1 MNRDTTFSLF
11 LHSLNRKP
19 PMSFSF
25 FQFLTLFGS
34 LSLFLFGMKT
44 MSEGIQKLAGDKMRS
59 ILSAMTSNRFVG
71 VLTGFLLTTFVQS
84 SSASTV
90 MVVSF
95 VNAGLLSLVQSI
107 GVVMGANIGTTTTA
121 WLISLLGFKLNI
133 AAISLPLIGI
143 SFPLLMMRRERF
155 NSLGQTFLGFA
166 LLFLGLQFL
175 RTSVPDLASNPG
187 MFAALQNLTGH
198 GVYSTLMFLGLG
210 TILTIVLQS
219 SSATMALTLVM
230 CNNGWIGFEH
240 GAAIVLGENIGTTIT
255 ANLAAL
261 VGNVHAKRTAIAH
274 TFFNVIGVVWMLLIF
289 RFFLGQIDFFM
300 VRAGLDSPFQSATM
314 VPIGLSLFHSVF
326 NIVNTTLLIGFIKYL
341 VIAVEF
347 ILPSRGKKFERPQLE
362 YFSSGF
368 LQMAELSVFQARKEV
383 TRFCEL
389 SHRMFNFI
397 PAMIVETEK
406 KEFQGLLEK
415 VSKYEEITDRVEVEV
430 TTFLIKISQNQLS
443 QHAAEELRR
452 MRLICSEVEKIGDV
466 CFKMSTILSKKKS
479 EGVYFTPTQRS
490 DLFEMIKLVND
501 AFDLM
506 LGSMRKSELE
516 ARNNLPRAID
526 NEKRINDFRDSI
538 RETVI
543 GDIEKGVVQVKSSF
557 YFNKM
562 ITSCEKVGDTI
573 FNIHEAIAGVNVE

>member
-1 MNRDTTFSLF
+1 
-11 LHSLNRKP
+11 
-19 PMSFSF
+19 MSFSF

-175 RTSVPDLASNPG
+175 RTSVPDLAGNPG

-198 GVYSTLMFLGLG
+198 GVYSTFMFLGLG

-261 VGNVHAKRTAIAH
+261 VGNVHAKRTAIGH

-289 RFFLGQIDFFM
+289 RFFLGQIDYFM

-506 LGSMRKSELE
+506 LDSMRKSELE
-516 ARNNLPRAID
+516 ARNNLPLAID

-543 GDIEKGVVQVKSSF
+543 GDIEKGVAQVKSSF

>member
-1 MNRDTTFSLF
+1 
-11 LHSLNRKP
+11 
-19 PMSFSF
+19 MSFSF
-25 FQFLTLFGS
+25 YQFLTLFGS

-107 GVVMGANIGTTTTA
+107 GVIMGANIGTTSTA
-121 WLISLLGFKLNI
+121 WLISLLGFKMNI
-133 AAISLPLIGI
+133 AALSLPLIGI
-143 SFPLLMMRRERF
+143 SFPLLMMARERF
-155 NSLGQTFLGFA
+155 NSLGQTLLGFA

-187 MFAALQNLTGH
+187 MFAALQNLTEY
-198 GVYSTLMFLGLG
+198 GVYSTFLFLGLG

-261 VGNVHAKRTAIAH
+261 VGNVYARRTALAH
-274 TFFNVIGVVWMLLIF
+274 TFFNVIGVVWMLLFF
-289 RFFLGQIDFFM
+289 RFFLGRIDHYM
-300 VRAGLDSPFQSATM
+300 VLSGLESPFMDATM
-314 VPIGLSLFHSVF
+314 VPIGLSIFHSVF
-326 NIVNTTLLIGFIKYL
+326 NILNTLFLIGFIKYF
-341 VIAVEF
+341 VVAVERVM
-347 ILPSRGKKFERPQLE
+347 PSRGKKFERPQLE
-362 YFSSGF
+362 YFGSGF

-383 TRFCEL
+383 ARFCEL

-397 PAMIVETEK
+397 PAMVVETEK
-406 KEFQGLLEK
+406 KEFRDLLER
-415 VSKYEEITDRVEVEV
+415 VSKYEEITDRVEVEI
-430 TTFLIKISQNQLS
+430 TTFLIKISRNQLS
-443 QHAAEELRR
+443 QHASEELRR
-452 MRLICSEVEKIGDV
+452 MRVICSEVEKIGDV
-466 CFKMSTILSKKKS
+466 CFKMSTILAKKKE
-479 EGVYFTPTQRS
+479 EGVYFTPAQRS
-490 DLFEMIKLVND
+490 DLFEMFKLTND
-501 AFDLM
+501 AFNLM
-506 LGSMRKSELE
+506 LENLGKSEME
-516 ARNNLPRAID
+516 ARNNLPLAIQ
-526 NEKRINDFRDSI
+526 NEKKINAFRDSI
-538 RETVI
+538 RESVI
-543 GDIEKGVVQVKSSF
+543 VDIEKGVTQVKSSF

-562 ITSCEKVGDTI
+562 ITSCEKIGDTV
-573 FNIHEAIAGVNVE
+573 FNINEAIAGVNVE

>member
-1 MNRDTTFSLF
+1 LRASNATA
-11 LHSLNRKP
+11 
-19 PMSFSF
+19 MSFSF
-25 FQFLTLFGS
+25 YQFLTLFGS

-107 GVVMGANIGTTTTA
+107 GVIMGANIGTTSTA
-121 WLISLLGFKLNI
+121 WLISLLGFKMNI
-133 AAISLPLIGI
+133 AALSLPLIGI
-143 SFPLLMMRRERF
+143 SFPLLMMARERF
-155 NSLGQTFLGFA
+155 NSLGQTLLGFA

-187 MFAALQNLTGH
+187 MFAALQNLTEY
-198 GVYSTLMFLGLG
+198 GVYSTFLFLGLG

-261 VGNVHAKRTAIAH
+261 VGNVYARRTALAH
-274 TFFNVIGVVWMLLIF
+274 TFFNVIGVVWMLLFF
-289 RFFLGQIDFFM
+289 RFFLGRIDHYM
-300 VRAGLDSPFQSATM
+300 VLSGLESPFMDATM
-314 VPIGLSLFHSVF
+314 VPIGLSIFHSVF
-326 NIVNTTLLIGFIKYL
+326 NILNTLFLIGFIKYF
-341 VIAVEF
+341 VVAVERVM
-347 ILPSRGKKFERPQLE
+347 PSRGKKFERPQLE
-362 YFSSGF
+362 YFGSGF

-383 TRFCEL
+383 ARFCEL

-397 PAMIVETEK
+397 PAMVVETEK
-406 KEFQGLLEK
+406 KEFRDLLER
-415 VSKYEEITDRVEVEV
+415 VSKYEEITDRVEVEI
-430 TTFLIKISQNQLS
+430 TTFLIKISRNQLS
-443 QHAAEELRR
+443 QHASEELRR
-452 MRLICSEVEKIGDV
+452 MRVICSEVEKIGDV
-466 CFKMSTILSKKKS
+466 CFKMSTILAKKKE
-479 EGVYFTPTQRS
+479 EGVYFTPAQRS
-490 DLFEMIKLVND
+490 DLFEMFKLTND
-501 AFDLM
+501 AFNLM
-506 LGSMRKSELE
+506 LENLGKSEME
-516 ARNNLPRAID
+516 ARNNLPLAIQ
-526 NEKRINDFRDSI
+526 NEKKINAFRDSI
-538 RETVI
+538 RESVI
-543 GDIEKGVVQVKSSF
+543 VDIEKGVTQVKSSF

-562 ITSCEKVGDTI
+562 ITSCEKIGDTV
-573 FNIHEAIAGVNVE
+573 FNINEAIAGVNVE